1 MFLLPLVL
9 VLIITIVQDS
19 AFKRV
24 NENKVSLLIVNHDK
38 GELGNQ
44 LTVLLKKSG
53 LFDLETDNTI
63 PAEQVK
69 KELLNR
75 NKLIAVLIPLD
86 FSVKLNGK
94 ANKICN
100 LIMEE
105 LQLKNNT
112 SLNNNGDQPPSIS
125 VYYDPVLQENY
136 SYSITN
142 AIYSYLNVI
151 ENSLMI
157 EDLYKTMGFN
167 TPPEK
172 LKKTMETNK
181 VNIIRIPATINNDI
195 IPNSTQHNVP
205 AWTIFAMFFMVIS
218 LGSNIVKERINGSF
232 IRLKTMPVHFSLVL
246 FSKLIIYLAASIIQ
260 VIIIFSVG
268 IFLFPYLHLPQ
279 LILPS
284 NFVAFCLVVLLS
296 AMAAVSYALMIGSLA
311 KTQEQA
317 NGFGSVSIIIFAA
330 LGGILVPTFVMPDYL
345 KFISNFSPLHWC
357 LEGFYTLFLK
367 GGDWILILK
376 IMVPLL
382 IFILFCQS
390 VVLIKLKMERIL

>member
-157 EDLYKTMGFN
+157 DDLYKTMGFN
-167 TPPEK
+167 APPEK
-172 LKKTMETNK
+172 LKETMETNR

>member
-1 MFLLPLVL
+1 
-9 VLIITIVQDS
+9 
-19 AFKRV
+19 
-24 NENKVSLLIVNHDK
+24 
-38 GELGNQ
+38 
-44 LTVLLKKSG
+44 
-53 LFDLETDNTI
+53 
-63 PAEQVK
+63 
-69 KELLNR
+69 
-75 NKLIAVLIPLD
+75 
-86 FSVKLNGK
+86 
-94 ANKICN
+94 
-100 LIMEE
+100 
-105 LQLKNNT
+105 
-112 SLNNNGDQPPSIS
+112 
-125 VYYDPVLQENY
+125 
-136 SYSITN
+136 
-142 AIYSYLNVI
+142 
-151 ENSLMI
+151 MI
-157 EDLYKTMGFN
+157 DDLYKTMGFN
-167 TPPEK
+167 APPEK
-172 LKKTMETNK
+172 LKETMETNR

-268 IFLFPYLHLPQ
+268 IFLFPYFHLPQ

-284 NFVAFCLVVLLS
+284 NFAAFCLVVFLS